1 MPRFLRWSSYGLR
14 TKGLIVVGLPVVPLA
29 VFWAIVVTGY
39 LRDGQPANTTS
50 RSLVVQANVARILSD
65 LLDADAGARY
75 ALLTDSLAGRRRY
88 NAAIERLS
96 ANMAALDNAVI
107 DRELRQSLVPLRRV
121 VEDEL
126 LTLARLTD
134 TAPPGA
140 PKMSEVA
147 ALTRSADNLDQI
159 RSLATT
165 LEKRQVALATT
176 HSEQN
181 RRTARLYFVI
191 FLAGS
196 VVCVFGGVMA
206 ALVLANGVSRRART
220 LARNAERL
228 AHGLPI
234 EPLPSGGDEIS
245 RVDAR
250 LREAAR
256 LLQQRERELRDRTH
270 ELEAA
275 NRELEAFSYSV
286 SHDLRAPLRA
296 IDGFSEALEMDCAE
310 TLNDSGLDSLKRVR
324 TAAKRM
330 GTLIDELLD
339 LSRLTR
345 VEPKRQ
351 RVDIGGTATAI
362 LTEFAR
368 RAPARGVEVYVEPG
382 LTAEADPEL
391 VQIALHNLLD
401 NAWKYTGKT
410 TRPRIEIGSTPYG
423 PARVFHVRDNGA
435 GFDMSCVDKLFGAFQ
450 RLHAERDFEGTGIGL
465 AIVQR
470 IVSRHGGRIW
480 AEGSVNAGATFY
492 FTLEPETA
500 PLS

>member
-1 MPRFLRWSSYGLR
+1 M
-14 TKGLIVVGLPVVPLA
+14 TE
-29 VFWAIVVTGY
+29 
-39 LRDGQPANTTS
+39 
-50 RSLVVQANVARILSD
+50 
-65 LLDADAGARY
+65 
-75 ALLTDSLAGRRRY
+75 
-88 NAAIERLS
+88 IE
-96 ANMAALDNAVI
+96 
-107 DRELRQSLVPLRRV
+107 
-121 VEDEL
+121 
-126 LTLARLTD
+126 
-134 TAPPGA
+134 
-140 PKMSEVA
+140 
-147 ALTRSADNLDQI
+147 ALTRSAANLDQV
-159 RSLATT
+159 RQLAVT
-165 LEKRQVALATT
+165 LEKRQVGLATT

-181 RRTARLYFVI
+181 RRTAQLYFFL

-196 VVCVFGGVMA
+196 VVCVFGGVIA

-234 EPLPSGGDEIS
+234 EPLPSGEDEIA

-256 LLQQRERELRDRTH
+256 LLQQRERELRDRTT

-296 IDGFSEALEMDCAE
+296 IDGFSEALEMDCAD
-310 TLNDSGLDSLKRVR
+310 TLNDTGLDSLKRVR
-324 TAAKRM
+324 TAARRM

-351 RVDIGGTATAI
+351 RVDIGGAATAI
-362 LTEFAR
+362 LAEFAR
-368 RAPARGVEVYVEPG
+368 RSPSRGVEVSVEPG
-382 LTAEADPEL
+382 LMVDADPEL
-391 VQIALHNLLD
+391 VEIALHNLLD

-410 TRPRIEIGSTPYG
+410 SRPRIEIGSTPYG

-450 RLHAERDFEGTGIGL
+450 RLHADRDFEGTGIGL
-465 AIVQR
+465 AIVHR

-480 AEGSVNAGATFY
+480 AEGNVNAGATFY